1 MVITF
6 MVLAAFFAVIIVVLH
21 VSKKRQDLSTF
32 SHYAVGER
40 SFSSWFVAMAY
51 TNSWWPGATFTV
63 FFGLGVTSGVLGLYA
78 LVYTVLG
85 VMAMY
90 FMARPVW
97 KWGKKFDLRTQS
109 DLLVLRYNKRAI
121 KPLSSIISS
130 LALFPWLV
138 LGLQA
143 MGAVISWA
151 SFGRIPLTTCIVV
164 GVGLI
169 AIRQFW
175 TIQMGMRGLIISD
188 MVQGIVAYVGS
199 ALLSLGLIMF
209 YFHGL
214 SGVGEL
220 PAAKL
225 TLPDFDSTVGGW
237 FYFGIVAAGIIGSL
251 CWPNIM
257 TRIYTAGSVRQ
268 VKKGVIQT
276 MVITLLFYG
285 LMTLVAMAAIPLAIA
300 AGNPEAAWF
309 SIAEDAGGTWLLA
322 AAVLIVFAAAMGF
335 VDGVVQSLG
344 TQMAN
349 DIIGI
354 MRPLRDKQEIVI
366 AKSAMAVYVLLAA
379 IVAYQTYSWSHL
391 IDLAQLSYQA
401 IIQIAVPLF
410 AGLFWRRGNS
420 VAAIAGMMVG
430 TAVAIGLSITYFS
443 EAGAI
448 PWLAGVGSGLVGLA
462 ANLVLYVLCSYLV
475 PTSQAERT
483 RVNELFEHARS
494 GRVVVEATPS
504 AVTSAGSAPG
514 AP

>member
-1 MVITF
+1 MAITF
-6 MVLAAFFAVIIVVLH
+6 VALAAFFAVIIAVLH

-63 FFGLGVTSGVLGLYA
+63 FFGLGITSGVLGFYA

-97 KWGKKFDLRTQS
+97 KWGKRFDLRTQS
-109 DLLVLRYNKRAI
+109 DLLVLRYNKPAI

-151 SFGRIPLTTCIVV
+151 SFGKLSLTTCILV

-188 MVQGIVAYVGS
+188 MVQGLVAYVGS
-199 ALLSLGLIMF
+199 AVLSLCLIMF

-214 SGVGEL
+214 HGVGEL

-225 TLPDFDSTVGGW
+225 SLPDFHSSVGGW
-237 FYFGIVAAGIIGSL
+237 FYFGIVAAGVIGSL

-276 MVITLLFYG
+276 MAITLVFYG
-285 LMTLVAMAAIPLAIA
+285 LMTLVAMAAIPFAFATNSPESAWFAIA
-300 AGNPEAAWF
+300 QN
-309 SIAEDAGGTWLLA
+309 AGGTWLLA
-322 AAVLIVFAAAMGF
+322 AALLIVFGATMGF

-349 DIIGI
+349 DIVGAV
-354 MRPLRDKQEIVI
+354 RPLRDKQEIVI
-366 AKSAMAVYVLLAA
+366 AKSAMVVYVLLAA
-379 IVAYQTYSWSHL
+379 VAAYQTYAWPNL
-391 IDLAQLSYQA
+391 VNLAQLSYQG

-410 AGLFWRRGNS
+410 AGLFWRRGNG
-420 VAAIAGMMVG
+420 VAAIAGLVAG
-430 TAVAIGLSITYFS
+430 AVVAIGLSVTYFS

-448 PWLAGVGSGLVGLA
+448 PWLAGIGSGLVGLA
-462 ANLVLYVLCSYLV
+462 ANLVVYVLCSYLV
-475 PTSQAERT
+475 PTSQAERK

-494 GRVVVEATPS
+494 GRVEAGARPASVTSSDAAPATP
-504 AVTSAGSAPG
+504 
-514 AP
+514 